1 METITEIPFEVK
13 WKEAMTWWKESNV
26 ETYIRNIA
34 SKRLSKI
41 YEGTGQGISS
51 SDINHQV
58 FSMHQEFK
66 RGNYNDIITYLL
78 DAANEIS

>member
-1 METITEIPFEVK
+1 METQTEFAIK

-34 SKRLSKI
+34 TKRLSKM
-41 YEGTGQGISS
+41 YEGSGQGISS

-58 FSMHQEFK
+58 FSMYKEFK
-66 RGNYNDIITYLL
+66 QGNYNDDTIAYLV
-78 DAANEIS
+78 DAANEI